1 MVENTTNEG
10 MTNNSNQ
17 PSTIEKLEQIINTR
31 ISDLNSE
38 LDELR
43 SIKVTDEI
51 KKLVV
56 GSTEFNIEDFMS
68 EPDIDR
74 FRNWLKIKKEWENTP
89 EDEIRDMVVEEK
101 DNRWSNE
108 WFDEVYNN
116 FHDMDIDVWDYISE
130 RDFISDYMD
139 RDSYDIDWIK
149 DKFFGDQN
157 ETEILSDLI
166 KERL

>member
-74 FRNWLKIKKEWENTP
+74 FRNWLKIKKEL
-89 EDEIRDMVVEEK
+89 
-101 DNRWSNE
+101 S
-108 WFDEVYNN
+108 
-116 FHDMDIDVWDYISE
+116 FHFQYVKKTNS
-130 RDFISDYMD
+130 FSD
-139 RDSYDIDWIK
+139 
-149 DKFFGDQN
+149 G
-157 ETEILSDLI
+157 LI
-166 KERL
+166 HD